1 MDIVN
6 DLSLNIVQIVL
17 VGPVKVKYEITRKK
31 QNH

>member
-17 VGPVKVKYEITRKK
+17 VDPVKVKYEITRKK